1 VDLGWYESLNKPFF
15 TPPSWLFAPAWT
27 ILYILIGISGFL
39 IFKKG
44 MKKKNVKRA
53 MGFFLLQLGLN
64 LIWSPI
70 FFGAHQIFLG
80 LVVIVLLWYFIY
92 KTIKS
97 FEKIDKRA
105 SYLLY
110 PYLAW
115 VSFAS
120 LLNLS
125 FLILNSK

>member
-1 VDLGWYESLNKPFF
+1 MDLGWYGTLNRPFF
-15 TPPSWLFAPAWT
+15 TPPSWLFAPVWT
-27 ILYILIGISGFL
+27 ILYVMIAISGFL

-44 MKKKNVKRA
+44 IKQKNVKRA

-64 LIWSPI
+64 LIWSPV
-70 FFGAHQIFLG
+70 FFGAHQILLG
-80 LVVIVLLWYFIY
+80 LVVIVFLWYFIWR
-92 KTIKS
+92 TIKL

-110 PYLAW
+110 PYFVW
-115 VSFAS
+115 VSFAT

>member
-1 VDLGWYESLNKPFF
+1 MDLGWYETLNKPFF

-39 IFKKG
+39 IFRKG

-64 LIWSPI
+64 FFWSPV
-70 FFGAHQIFLG
+70 FFGAHQILLS
-80 LVVIVLLWYFIY
+80 LVIIVFLWYFIY
-92 KTIKS
+92 KTIKL
-97 FEKIDKRA
+97 FAEIDKRA

-110 PYLAW
+110 PYLVW
-115 VSFAS
+115 VSFAT

-125 FLILNSK
+125 FFILNSK